1 MGQEVASKM
10 GSSVW
15 QAGLLDDVSLAEKQ
29 GKAVPFWDQLALGFG
44 FLGPRKRDRF
54 WAQIPRP
61 ETVSP
66 FEKSSDSLR
75 NLTWGPKSETVFEL
89 RFRDQKWSRFLCPR
103 NQKAGPCNVAMVGQL
118 GCSSASWQAATPHQ
132 SGEDPCVFV
141 PKGWQASF

>member
-1 MGQEVASKM
+1 MEGRGGGQDVGQEVASKM

-15 QAGLLDDVSLAEKQ
+15 QAGLLDDVSFAEKQ
-29 GKAVPFWDQLALGFG
+29 GKAMPFWDQLALGFG

-75 NLTWGPKSETVFEL
+75 NLTWAPKARPFLSSDSETKNGLAFCAPETKK
-89 RFRDQKWSRFLCPR
+89 Q
-103 NQKAGPCNVAMVGQL
+103 AHAM
-118 GCSSASWQAATPHQ
+118 WQ
-132 SGEDPCVFV
+132 
-141 PKGWQASF
+141 W